1 MVPSLVKVAV
11 LGGFTGYHQRG
22 MNRWTSTL
30 SSESGI
36 VGCGLVWHPK
46 KRHTDRQ
53 QLFP

>member
-1 MVPSLVKVAV
+1 MAPSLVKVTV

-22 MNRWTSTL
+22 MNRWTRTL
-30 SSESGI
+30 SGESG
-36 VGCGLVWHPK
+36 VVGLVWHQK